1 MPLGS
6 SQSPFLA
13 RGALF
18 MWPAPSLHAT
28 SLTGGQ
34 AAVFVAVRYSVSA
47 RLGACVG
54 ACTEGVLYVAYI
66 MCGMQKRC
74 GERPRWAEL
83 ARVRAFH
90 SVSVGERYLKM
101 CITLISS
108 TRS

>member
-1 MPLGS
+1 M
-6 SQSPFLA
+6 

-34 AAVFVAVRYSVSA
+34 AAVFVAVRYGVSA

-66 MCGMQKRC
+66 MCGMRKS
-74 GERPRWAEL
+74 A
-83 ARVRAFH
+83 
-90 SVSVGERYLKM
+90 VSVRDGPSWHASVNSIPYQSARD
-101 CITLISS
+101 I
-108 TRS
+108 